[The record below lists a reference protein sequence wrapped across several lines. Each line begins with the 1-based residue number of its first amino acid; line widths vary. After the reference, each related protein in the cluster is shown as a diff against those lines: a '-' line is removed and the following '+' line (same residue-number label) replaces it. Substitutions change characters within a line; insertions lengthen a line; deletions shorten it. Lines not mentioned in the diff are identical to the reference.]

1 MNSRFSTVLVLL
13 FSLLLIPVMAPA
25 AEQCSTDDNENRPD
39 DRVALE
45 GVEVGRIF
53 WDITIA
59 DPATLAGRIAVI
71 SETYRDMVRQNVVPE
86 MILAFRGGSVRMLNA
101 DLSKIPDEQR
111 ENTAELQQR
120 LERLMEQPGV
130 RLESCYIAMRRVPL
144 EPENM
149 MRGVHTVNNTFLSAM
164 GYGQKGYIALP
175 IH

>member
-1 MNSRFSTVLVLL
+1 MKSRFSAVLVLL
-13 FSLLLIPVMAPA
+13 FALLLLPVSALA
-25 AEQCSTDDNENRPD
+25 AEQCSTDDNGKRPD

-59 DPATLAGRIAVI
+59 DPGTLAGRIAVI
-71 SETYRDMVRQNVVPE
+71 SETYRDMVRQNVTPD
-86 MILAFRGGSVRMLNA
+86 MILAFRGGSVRLLNA
-101 DLSKIPDEQR
+101 DVSKLPEEQR
-111 ENTAELQQR
+111 ENAAELQRR
-120 LERLMEQPGV
+120 LERLLEQPGV